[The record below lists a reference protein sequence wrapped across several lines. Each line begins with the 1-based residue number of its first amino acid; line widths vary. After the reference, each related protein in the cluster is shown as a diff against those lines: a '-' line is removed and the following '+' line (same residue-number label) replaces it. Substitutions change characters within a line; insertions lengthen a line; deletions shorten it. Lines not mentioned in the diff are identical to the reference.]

1 MNKAAD
7 FETTDVILCNK
18 NQMTNPG
25 VAFILFTFDL
35 FFIITRQTFCRPMLY
50 NTMQVL
56 FM

>member
-35 FFIITRQTFCRPMLY
+35 FLIITRQTFSRPMLY